1 MKKSELRQIIKEE
14 LLKEMHLTN
23 VGYETAVKILVDSSA
38 TLLKDLISS
47 VRTIISELEDAGY
60 KDPEIRE
67 FILLYLD
74 RNINAGI
81 KFR

>member
-1 MKKSELRQIIKEE
+1 MKKSELRNIIKEE

-23 VGYETAVKILVDSSA
+23 VGYETAVKVLVDSSS

-47 VRTIISELEDAGY
+47 VRTIITELEDAGY